1 MHSSKRKSL
10 DFESESYKEG
20 MKMLMKKI
28 TKRRWMMRMVM
39 MMRMVRLTKKDED
52 EDDVGC
58 SHARGTCHP
67 IERGRECKVN
77 K

>member
-20 MKMLMKKI
+20 MNMRVKKMTRKG
-28 TKRRWMMRMVM
+28 WMMRM
-39 MMRMVRLTKKDED
+39 MRMTKKDED

-58 SHARGTCHP
+58 SRARGTCHP

>member
-10 DFESESYKEG
+10 DFENESYKEG
-20 MKMLMKKI
+20 MKKI
-28 TKRRWMMRMVM
+28 TRRRW
-39 MMRMVRLTKKDED
+39 MMRMVRLTKKED

-58 SHARGTCHP
+58 SRARGTCHP

>member
-20 MKMLMKKI
+20 MKMLMKK
-28 TKRRWMMRMVM
+28 TTRRRW

-52 EDDVGC
+52 EDDVRC
-58 SHARGTCHP
+58 SRARGTCHP